1 MIKKIIFFSFFFFIS
16 VLAQSKNNE
25 DFVKKFLTK
34 FKTINNI
41 KFNFIQ
47 TSDEVVETGSCF
59 LSYPGKLICR
69 YAGSDRKEVII
80 KKNTLAI
87 IKRKYRRVYYY
98 RVTNS
103 PFATILDKDKIIK
116 QIKNIKNI
124 LLKDNLLTIKFNNP
138 KDNSLLQLFVNKD
151 TLDIA
156 GWRTTGY
163 DQQSISFS
171 IQNSEI
177 NVDIKEKFEIPNFD
191 LNGNGN

>member
-25 DFVKKFLTK
+25 DFVEKFITK

-41 KFNFIQ
+41 KFDFIQ
-47 TSDEVVETGSCF
+47 TNDGLVETGNCF
-59 LSYPGKLICR
+59 ISYPKKLICK
-69 YAGSDRKEVII
+69 YAGNDQKEVII

-103 PFATILDKDKIIK
+103 PFANILDKDKIIK

-124 LLKDNLLTIKFNNP
+124 LLKDNLLTIEFNNP

>member
-25 DFVKKFLTK
+25 DFVEKFITR
-34 FKTINNI
+34 FKTISNI
-41 KFNFIQ
+41 KFDFIQ
-47 TSDEVVETGSCF
+47 TNDELVETGNCF
-59 LSYPGKLICR
+59 ISYPKKLICR

-124 LLKDNLLTIKFNNP
+124 LLKDNLLTIEFNNP

>member
-25 DFVKKFLTK
+25 DFVEKFITK

-47 TSDEVVETGSCF
+47 TNDGLVETGSCF
-59 LSYPGKLICR
+59 ISYPKKLICR
-69 YAGSDRKEVII
+69 YAGNDRKEVVI

-87 IKRKYRRVYYY
+87 IKRKYHRVYYY

-103 PFATILDKDKIIK
+103 PFTTILDKNKIIE

-124 LLKDNLLTIKFNNP
+124 SAKDNLLIIKFNNP
-138 KDNSLLQLFVNKD
+138 KDNSSLRLFVNKD

-156 GWRTTGY
+156 GWKTTGY

-171 IQNSEI
+171 IKNSEL

-191 LNGNGN
+191 LNRNGN

>member
-25 DFVKKFLTK
+25 DFVEKFITK

-41 KFNFIQ
+41 KFDFIQ
-47 TSDEVVETGSCF
+47 TNDRLVETGNCF
-59 LSYPGKLICR
+59 ISYPKKLICR
-69 YAGSDRKEVII
+69 YAGNDRKEVVI

-87 IKRKYRRVYYY
+87 IKRKYHRVYYY

-103 PFATILDKDKIIK
+103 PFTTILDKNKIIE

-124 LLKDNLLTIKFNNP
+124 SAKDNLLIIKFNNP
-138 KDNSLLQLFVNKD
+138 KDNSSLRLFVNKD

-156 GWRTTGY
+156 GWKTTGY

-171 IQNSEI
+171 IKNSEL

-191 LNGNGN
+191 LNRNGN

>member
-1 MIKKIIFFSFFFFIS
+1 MIKKTIFFSLFFFIS
-16 VLAQSKNNE
+16 FSTHSKNNE

-69 YAGSDRKEVII
+69 YKGNDRKEIVI
-80 KKNTLAI
+80 KNNTLVV
-87 IKRKYRRVYYY
+87 IKRKYQRVYYY
-98 RVTNS
+98 QVTNS
-103 PFATILDKDKIIK
+103 SFSTILDKNKITA

-124 LLKDNLLTIKFNNP
+124 SAQDNLLIIKFNNP
-138 KDNSLLQLFVNKD
+138 KDSSSLRFFVNKD

-156 GWRTTGY
+156 GWETIGY
-163 DQQSISFS
+163 DQRSISFS
-171 IQNSEI
+171 IKNSEI

-191 LNGNGN
+191 LNRNGN